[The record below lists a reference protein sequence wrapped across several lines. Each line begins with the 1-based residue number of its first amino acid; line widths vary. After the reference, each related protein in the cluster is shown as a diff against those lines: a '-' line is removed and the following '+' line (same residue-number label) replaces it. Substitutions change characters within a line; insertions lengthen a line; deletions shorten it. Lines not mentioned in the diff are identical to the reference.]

1 MTPQE
6 LAERV
11 VEKMLEND
19 AFSRW
24 LGVEVLEVKP
34 GRSVIRMTVREEMLN
49 GFGVAHGGIAYAFA
63 DSCLAFASNT
73 EGKIS
78 LALNNTIYYPEKI
91 VAGDVLTAVG
101 EAVSGSNR
109 VGMYDITVSRA
120 DGVTV
125 GEFRGTVYRT
135 KKTLL

>member
-11 VEKMLEND
+11 VETMLKND

-24 LGVEVLEVKP
+24 LGVEVLDVEP
-34 GRSVIRMTVREEMLN
+34 GRSVIRMTVRAEMLN
-49 GFGVAHGGIAYAFA
+49 GFGVAHGGITYALA

-73 EGKIS
+73 EGNIS
-78 LALNNTIYYPEKI
+78 LALNNTMYYPEK
-91 VAGDVLTAVG
+91 VVEGDVLTAVG
-101 EAVSGSNR
+101 NVVSGSNR
-109 VGMYDITVSRA
+109 VGMYDVTITRA

-135 KKTLL
+135 KKSVL